1 MNIPAE
7 HDFLWIALPGLA
19 VACAVLVYLREK
31 ANEKSNQRAALRAVA
46 HVLFPIVELVAWLA
60 FRAYERRS
68 EARG

>member
-1 MNIPAE
+1 M
-7 HDFLWIALPGLA
+7 A

-46 HVLFPIVELVAWLA
+46 QVLFPIVELVAWLA
-60 FRAYERRS
+60 FRGYERRS